1 MADTMQPTRK
11 DPSIRKNNKP
21 LMEKRRRARINSCLG
36 QLKSLVLQAM
46 KKDSSQFSKLEKA
59 DILELTLKHLRAL
72 QRQQMTSAASS
83 DPNVMT
89 KYRAGFN
96 ECANEV
102 IRYMGAASSVSEDI
116 RGRLVGHLAN
126 CMQTVNGVPQ
136 NENIPQR
143 HMQPLQV
150 QIPSTAPYHKPHT
163 VPSSTPVSS
172 LCHTP
177 ITSSS
182 SNQSTVTSPSL
193 TPRMVSPNENHPRL
207 SGSFQL
213 VPGNMCN
220 GNSVAVYVPSQN
232 NGSVPVYSLQVPSMN
247 NGLTAFVPSPTDL
260 KQHSPIQYDQTYFKM
275 DSEKHHYSYGISPV
289 CSPSHAAL
297 KEEKVWRPW

>member
-21 LMEKRRRARINSCLG
+21 LMEKRRRARINSCLT

-72 QRQQMTSAASS
+72 QRQQIQATSVP
-83 DPNVMT
+83 DPSVMT

-102 IRYMGAASSVSEDI
+102 MRYMGAGGVSDDI
-116 RGRLVGHLAN
+116 RSRLVGHLAN
-126 CMQTVNGVPQ
+126 CMQTVNSIPQ
-136 NENIPQR
+136 QENNIPQR
-143 HMQPLQV
+143 CMQPLQV
-150 QIPSTAPYHKPHT
+150 QIPSTVPYHKPHSIPISSYAQSNST
-163 VPSSTPVSS
+163 SPSS
-172 LCHTP
+172 
-177 ITSSS
+177 
-182 SNQSTVTSPSL
+182 VTSPCL
-193 TPRMVSPNENHPRL
+193 TPRVISPNDNQARL
-207 SGSFQL
+207 TGSFQV

-220 GNSVAVYVPSQN
+220 ANSVPVYVQN
-232 NGSVPVYSLQVPSMN
+232 GGPLPVYSLQVPNMN
-247 NGLTAFVPSPTDL
+247 NGVTAFVPSPTNLRQSSPVKLEMSFPEEL
-260 KQHSPIQYDQTYFKM
+260 KHQ
-275 DSEKHHYSYGISPV
+275 YSYSISPS
-289 CSPSHAAL
+289 CSPSNSSV